1 MRNRI
6 NRVAIASSN
15 SYSLSK
21 KAHINM
27 LKENHESN
35 AALFM
40 SIAGKELDELTQFEL
55 RVQRQ
60 IAKYRE
66 EKAS

>member
-6 NRVAIASSN
+6 NRVAIANSN

-21 KAHINM
+21 KAHISM

-60 IAKYRE
+60 IAKYKE

>member
-6 NRVAIASSN
+6 NRVAITSSN

-21 KAHINM
+21 KAHVNM

-55 RVQRQ
+55 GVQRQ
-60 IAKYRE
+60 IAKYKE

>member
-21 KAHINM
+21 KAHISM

-55 RVQRQ
+55 GVQRQ

>member
-21 KAHINM
+21 RAHINM

-40 SIAGKELDELTQFEL
+40 SIAGKELDELTQSEL
-55 RVQRQ
+55 GVQKQ
-60 IAKYRE
+60 IAKYKE

>member
-55 RVQRQ
+55 GV
-60 IAKYRE
+60 
-66 EKAS
+66 